1 MVGAATRLAVLRLA
15 CALAATAGLEHGAAA
30 QLPPQRQQQQPP
42 PPGVITSYPGQGYGF
57 LQPGA
62 KSLSSEDWN
71 TYRRSE
77 VAASA
82 RAAAP
87 PESQFAL
94 IRMHD
99 GQQNAH
105 VEAGNFAAEAPPPRL
120 DAPAGGLV
128 DPHAQ
133 DAALPSWAV
142 ASRRPFPAFFA
153 PTLRNNV
160 RHHMPLYAQH
170 LHPSYEGHRVTNE
183 RAMQEYVQAQAS
195 AAANQVFDQHLQQR
209 PYLGL

>member
-1 MVGAATRLAVLRLA
+1 MVGVARRLAVLRLA
-15 CALAATAGLEHGAAA
+15 CAVAAA
-30 QLPPQRQQQQPP
+30 QQQPP
-42 PPGVITSYPGQGYGF
+42 QQQQQQQQQQQRVLTSYPGQGYGF

-77 VAASA
+77 VAATA

-87 PESQFAL
+87 PESQLAL
-94 IRMHD
+94 IKMHD

-120 DAPAGGLV
+120 DSPTGRLA

-133 DAALPSWAV
+133 DGALPSWAV

-160 RHHMPLYAQH
+160 QHHMPLYAQH

-183 RAMQEYVQAQAS
+183 RAMQQYVQSQAS
-195 AAANQVFDQHLQQR
+195 AAANQYVDRRVQQR
-209 PYLGL
+209 PMQRPFLGL